1 MATMT
6 QTPTPSAQLRSRLF
20 AERDSL
26 RARMKAL
33 TSGIQVEQTADSM
46 DATVALANRDQAA
59 GELKRLRKTAADVEC
74 AIARWNLGAYGVC
87 CDCDGPISPRR
98 LEAAPE
104 VSNCI
109 RCAEKAERRG
119 E

>member
-6 QTPTPSAQLRSRLF
+6 QIPTPSAALRSRLY

-26 RARMKAL
+26 RVRMKAL
-33 TSGIQVEQTADSM
+33 TSGIQVERVADSM

-59 GELKRLRKTAADVEC
+59 GELKRLRKTAADVET
-74 AIARWNLGAYGVC
+74 AIARWNLGVFGECTTCSDQITAA
-87 CDCDGPISPRR
+87 R
-98 LEAAPE
+98 LAAIPWAAC
-104 VSNCI
+104 CI
-109 RCAEKAERRG
+109 RCTARAERRG